1 MAEHKFKLTKQLC
14 ELAFKSWNLI
24 VVQSW
29 NASNQFK
36 RVKYVNVHKISFIR
50 KSKHAASFAWRDS
63 RRINILIWIVSCVIS
78 EYIFKLECWNN
89 HEIFIMAINNI

>member
-36 RVKYVNVHKISFIR
+36 RVKYVNV
-50 KSKHAASFAWRDS
+50 
-63 RRINILIWIVSCVIS
+63 
-78 EYIFKLECWNN
+78 YIKFRLYGNRNMLHHLRGVTQE
-89 HEIFIMAINNI
+89 ESTFLFGLYPA